1 MLEVTESMKLRVKA
15 DWEKIAKEELS
26 IEATGTVQDA
36 IYAYGSEL
44 ACLRLEHAFRFTEGA
59 KADFSKNLNTWYFRN
74 K

>member
-1 MLEVTESMKLRVKA
+1 MLEITESMKLRVKT
-15 DWEKIAKEELS
+15 DWEKIAKEDLI

-44 ACLRLEHAFRFTEGA
+44 ACLRLEHAFRFADGA
-59 KADFSKNLNTWYFRN
+59 KADYSQTLQTWYFRN

>member
-1 MLEVTESMKLRVKA
+1 MLEITESIKLRTKTH
-15 DWEKIAKEELS
+15 WEKIAKEELI
-26 IEATGTVQDA
+26 IEATGFIQDP

-59 KADFSKNLNTWYFRN
+59 KADYSKTLQTWYFRN